1 METKA
6 LKDICQIIA
15 GQSPPSDTYNQEQDG
30 VPFFQGK
37 ADFGDLYPTVRYW
50 CNAPKKLSKADDIL
64 FSLRAPVGPTNINNI
79 DACIGRGLAAIR
91 CENVQLKYLLHYLRG
106 NEHKIAALG
115 TGSTFKAITI
125 GTLKDLEIPLPPLEE
140 QKKIAAILDAA
151 DDYRQKTKALIDKYD
166 QLTQSLFL
174 DMFGDPVTNPK
185 GWDLKKMGEV
195 STLKMGGTPS
205 TTFEN
210 YYSPKEVRWL
220 KSGDIKKD
228 FITEFPNYI
237 SNEGLTNSNTKLYDE
252 NTVVMALNGQ
262 GKTRGTTGILTKKSC
277 SNQSVANIDPD
288 PSILNFVFLH
298 FQLKYRYSHL
308 RNLTG
313 DNDRSGLNLTVLRNY
328 AIILPHNAIQNQ
340 FAERVAEIEKQKQ
353 QAEASLVKAEE
364 LFSSLLQRAFKGEL
378 TS

>member
-15 GQSPPSDTYNQEQDG
+15 GQSPPSDSYNQEQDG
-30 VPFFQGK
+30 MPFFQGK

-151 DDYRQKTKALIDKYD
+151 DEYRQKTKALIDKYD

-174 DMFGDPVTNPK
+174 DMFGELLQTRSNIITLEELCGK
-185 GWDLKKMGEV
+185 GKYGSGASAIQFDESLPRYVRITDINDSGDLNDKKMSPSEFDEQYILRKNDLLFARTGATVGKTYLYKESDGELIYAGYLIKFNIPKPYNALFFFHF
-195 STLKMGGTPS
+195 TKT
-205 TTFEN
+205 N
-210 YYSPKEVRWL
+210 YY
-220 KSGDIKKD
+220 KSWVDNQQNVVAQPNINAKQYGNELEIPLPPIK
-228 FITEFPNYI
+228 
-237 SNEGLTNSNTKLYDE
+237 L
-252 NTVVMALNGQ
+252 Q
-262 GKTRGTTGILTKKSC
+262 
-277 SNQSVANIDPD
+277 
-288 PSILNFVFLH
+288 
-298 FQLKYRYSHL
+298 
-308 RNLTG
+308 NL
-313 DNDRSGLNLTVLRNY
+313 
-328 AIILPHNAIQNQ
+328 
-340 FAERVAEIEKQKQ
+340 FAERVAQIEKQKQ

-364 LFSSLLQRAFKGEL
+364 LFNSLLQKAFKGEL
-378 TS
+378 TN